1 MAFVL
6 QDVINEIEETRSLE
20 PLKKFKK
27 ENLVKVAAH
36 YGITPAV
43 GATKSH
49 ILNLIKDHC
58 VENDII
64 DEVEEKPIA
73 ETAEI
78 VRLKLDFEREERRLA
93 REAEKA
99 LQDAQFAE
107 AQKAREAAEAEA
119 EKARELRL
127 AELKEAREL
136 RELEL
141 KAEQEKALL
150 AAEIEAKKEA
160 AAREHEL
167 KMAGLGKHSPS
178 DKASVFDPARNIRLV
193 PPFQEKEVDKYFAHF
208 EKVADSLNW
217 PKESWVL
224 LLQSVLVG
232 KAQEI
237 YGSLSVEQSSN
248 YEHVKEAILKAY
260 ELVPEAYRQKF
271 RNYLKYDS
279 KTHVEFAREKENL
292 FNRWCHSK
300 EIGQDFKKLKQM
312 VLLEE
317 FKDKVRPDIRSHLD
331 EQKVE
336 ELEKAA
342 IMADDYALTHKMS
355 SKSGNP
361 QQKRYHGSGNREN
374 VSRNMDD
381 RKRQGKSTENVGL
394 VSKVEP
400 LKPISCGHCGKPGH
414 IITNCWKLGGK
425 TPCEHCG
432 RFNHKSEDCRIAKNK
447 LQKEV
452 KPTGLTSLK
461 GLKVSP
467 FNESENSK
475 GVKVKPLIDRNSFV
489 EKNKGIK
496 VNPLHNDKS
505 CIEDEISPN
514 TESDYMEN
522 YKPFISKGVVSLVGD
537 ENSSQKV
544 KILRDTGA
552 TQSLM
557 LDSVLP
563 LTEKSFTGANV
574 LISGVEMGV
583 LEVPLHE
590 VNIKSS
596 LINGNIV
603 IGMRP
608 SLPVEG
614 ISLILGNDL
623 AGEKVMVDPRVVEKP
638 RDDEETE
645 RLAEKF
651 PGIFPASVVT
661 RSMKAKE
668 EAIKE
673 QGKEEIGLS
682 GTFLENI
689 DGKFEERNKEKA
701 DKALMRK
708 ESRNVKENIPEKQES
723 ESKSV
728 ISRQNLIEE
737 QSNDKELLDLFKIA
751 LTPVE
756 AEKVSVGYLIKDDI
770 LMRKWSPT
778 ACDNNEKGETVYQ
791 IVVPTVYRREVLELA
806 HDLPMSGH
814 LGVRKTY
821 NRVLQHFFWPG
832 LKRDVAKWCRECHT
846 CQLGG
851 KPNQNIP
858 QAPLHPIPV
867 FDEPFSHIIID
878 CVGPL
883 PKTKSQNEFLLTIM
897 CSSTRFPE
905 AIPLRSIKTNAI
917 LKALIK
923 FFTIFGLPK
932 SIQSDQGTN
941 FMAHAF
947 QQVMNQLG
955 IKQYKSSAYHPESQG
970 ALERFHQTLKT
981 MIRMYCT
988 ENSRDWDEGVHL
1000 LLFAVR
1006 ESVQESLGF
1015 SPFELVFGHA
1025 VRGPLLLLKEKWLDE
1040 DPEKISVLKYVATF
1054 KDRLFR
1060 AGQMAKRNLQESQSK
1075 MKVWY
1080 DRKAKSRCFE
1090 PGDRVL
1096 VLFPVVGNPLQAK
1109 YSGPYKVVKKISDTN
1124 YLVKTPDRRKETQV
1138 CHINMLKAY
1147 HEKPKPELVT
1157 LNNRLGLESLTHS
1170 KDCVGQVAEK
1180 EEDTESEVRLG
1191 NDQQPIKLQ
1200 NSQILNDLDT
1210 KLSHLPS
1217 VQRKELAEVITQYR
1231 EVFPDV
1237 PSKTNLIEHDV
1248 DVGDSAPI
1256 KQHPYR
1262 VSPMKKELLDKEV
1275 QYMLKNDIIEESQS
1289 NWSSPC
1295 ILVPKHD
1302 GGFRFCTDFR
1312 KVNDKTKS
1320 DSFPIPRIA
1329 DCIDQIGNAKF
1340 VSTFDMLKGYWQV
1353 PLTQRAREISAF
1365 VTPSGLYQ
1373 YKVMPFGMKNAPAT
1387 FQRMVNKLVR
1397 DIDGCEGYIDDVVIY
1412 SDNWSDHIHQIKR
1425 FFQIMREAKLTI
1437 NLMKS
1442 EFGKATVKYLGHI
1455 VGQGQVRPLDAKIQ
1469 TIAKFPIPTSRKE
1482 LARFLGMAG
1491 YYRNFCLNFSDIAA
1505 PLTNLLSKKVKF
1517 VWTDDCQMAF
1527 DKVKLLLQ
1535 KSPVLKSPD
1544 YEKPFKLIIDSSD
1557 VGTGSVLVQ
1566 EASDGL
1572 DHPVS
1577 YFSKKFLKYQKNYSV
1592 VEKETLG
1599 LVLALEHFDV
1609 YLGSTPFKIKV
1620 YTDHNPLT
1628 FLKTMKNKNQRLV
1641 RWSLA
1646 LQEYN
1651 LEIQHIPGSENVVA
1665 DALSRCIG

>member
-20 PLKKFKK
+20 PLKKLKK

-36 YGITPAV
+36 YGITPAI

-58 VENDII
+58 VEHDII

-119 EKARELRL
+119 KRAREAAEAEAEKARELRL

-141 KAEQEKALL
+141 KAEAD
-150 AAEIEAKKEA
+150 KEA
-160 AAREHEL
+160 ATREHEL
-167 KMAGLGKHSPS
+167 KMASLGIHTPK
-178 DKASVFDPARNIRLV
+178 DKSSAFDPARNIRLV

-374 VSRNMDD
+374 ISRNMDD

-414 IITNCWKLGGK
+414 IISNCWKLGGK

-475 GVKVKPLIDRNSFV
+475 GVKVKPLIDRNNFV

-522 YKPFISKGVVSLVGD
+522 YKPFISEGVVSLVGD

-563 LTEKSFTGANV
+563 LTENSFTGANV

-603 IGMRP
+603 IGTRP

-623 AGEKVMVDPRVVEKP
+623 AGERVMVDPRVVEKP
-638 RDDEETE
+638 RDDEKTE

-651 PGIFPASVVT
+651 PGIFPATVVT
-661 RSMKAKE
+661 RSMKAKKE
-668 EAIKE
+668 VIKE

-701 DKALMRK
+701 DNALMRN

-728 ISRQNLIEE
+728 FSRQNLIEE

-756 AEKVSVGYLIKDDI
+756 AEKVSVGYLIRENI
-770 LMRKWSPT
+770 LMRKWS
-778 ACDNNEKGETVYQ
+778 
-791 IVVPTVYRREVLELA
+791 
-806 HDLPMSGH
+806 
-814 LGVRKTY
+814 
-821 NRVLQHFFWPG
+821 
-832 LKRDVAKWCRECHT
+832 
-846 CQLGG
+846 
-851 KPNQNIP
+851 
-858 QAPLHPIPV
+858 
-867 FDEPFSHIIID
+867 SH
-878 CVGPL
+878 CV
-883 PKTKSQNEFLLTIM
+883 TI
-897 CSSTRFPE
+897 
-905 AIPLRSIKTNAI
+905 
-917 LKALIK
+917 
-923 FFTIFGLPK
+923 
-932 SIQSDQGTN
+932 
-941 FMAHAF
+941 
-947 QQVMNQLG
+947 
-955 IKQYKSSAYHPESQG
+955 
-970 ALERFHQTLKT
+970 
-981 MIRMYCT
+981 
-988 ENSRDWDEGVHL
+988 
-1000 LLFAVR
+1000 
-1006 ESVQESLGF
+1006 
-1015 SPFELVFGHA
+1015 
-1025 VRGPLLLLKEKWLDE
+1025 GPLLLLKEKWLDE

-1060 AGQMAKRNLQESQSK
+1060 AEQIAKRNLQESQSK

-1124 YLVKTPDRRKETQV
+1124 YLVKTPGRRKETQV

-1157 LNNRLGLESLTHS
+1157 LNNRLGLESPTHS

-1180 EEDTESEVRLG
+1180 EEDTESEVRLE

-1200 NSQILNDLDT
+1200 NSQILNDLGT

-1231 EVFPDV
+1231 EVFPNV
-1237 PSKTNLIEHDV
+1237 PSKTNVIEHDV

-1275 QYMLKNDIIEESQS
+1275 QYMLENDIIEESQS

-1295 ILVPKHD
+1295 ILVPEHD

-1397 DIDGCEGYIDDVVIY
+1397 DIDGCEGYIDDVVIF
-1412 SDNWSDHIHQIKR
+1412 SDNWSDHIRQIER

-1491 YYRNFCLNFSDIAA
+1491 YYRNFCLNFSEIAA

-1517 VWTDDCQMAF
+1517 VWTDDCQLAF
-1527 DKVKLLLQ
+1527 DKTKLLLQ

-1620 YTDHNPLT
+1620 YTDHNPLS

-1651 LEIQHIPGSENVVA
+1651 LEIQHIPGS
-1665 DALSRCIG
+1665 

>member
-6 QDVINEIEETRSLE
+6 QDIINEIEETRSLE

-27 ENLVKVAAH
+27 ENLVKVAVH
-36 YGITPAV
+36 YGITQAV

-58 VENDII
+58 VEHDII

-107 AQKAREAAEAEA
+107 AQRAREAAREAAEAEA
-119 EKARELRL
+119 QRARDLRL

-150 AAEIEAKKEA
+150 EAEKEA

-167 KMAGLGKHSPS
+167 KMASLGKQSPS
-178 DKASVFDPARNIRLV
+178 DKASAFDPARNIRLV

-361 QQKRYHGSGNREN
+361 QQKRYHGSGYREN
-374 VSRNMDD
+374 ISRNMDD

-467 FNESENSK
+467 FNESENQK
-475 GVKVKPLIDRNSFV
+475 GVKVKPLIDRNNIV

-496 VNPLHNDKS
+496 VNPLHNVKS

-522 YKPFISKGVVSLVGD
+522 YKPFISEGVVSLVGD

-563 LTEKSFTGANV
+563 LTENSFTGANV

-596 LINGNIV
+596 LINGKIV
-603 IGMRP
+603 IGTRP

-623 AGEKVMVDPRVVEKP
+623 AGERVMVDPRVVEKP
-638 RDDEETE
+638 RVNEKTE

-661 RSMKAKE
+661 RSMKAKK

-701 DKALMRK
+701 DEALMRN

-756 AEKVSVGYLIKDDI
+756 AEKVSVGYLIKDNI
-770 LMRKWSPT
+770 MMRKWS
-778 ACDNNEKGETVYQ
+778 
-791 IVVPTVYRREVLELA
+791 
-806 HDLPMSGH
+806 
-814 LGVRKTY
+814 
-821 NRVLQHFFWPG
+821 
-832 LKRDVAKWCRECHT
+832 
-846 CQLGG
+846 
-851 KPNQNIP
+851 
-858 QAPLHPIPV
+858 
-867 FDEPFSHIIID
+867 SH
-878 CVGPL
+878 CVTIGP
-883 PKTKSQNEFLLTIM
+883 
-897 CSSTRFPE
+897 
-905 AIPLRSIKTNAI
+905 
-917 LKALIK
+917 
-923 FFTIFGLPK
+923 
-932 SIQSDQGTN
+932 
-941 FMAHAF
+941 
-947 QQVMNQLG
+947 
-955 IKQYKSSAYHPESQG
+955 
-970 ALERFHQTLKT
+970 
-981 MIRMYCT
+981 
-988 ENSRDWDEGVHL
+988 
-1000 LLFAVR
+1000 
-1006 ESVQESLGF
+1006 
-1015 SPFELVFGHA
+1015 
-1025 VRGPLLLLKEKWLDE
+1025 PLLLLKEKWLDE

-1124 YLVKTPDRRKETQV
+1124 YLVKTPGRRKETQV

-1157 LNNRLGLESLTHS
+1157 LNNRLGLESPTHS

-1180 EEDTESEVRLG
+1180 EEDTESEVRLE

-1200 NSQILNDLDT
+1200 NSQILNVLGT
-1210 KLSHLPS
+1210 KLSHLPL

-1312 KVNDKTKS
+1312 KVNDETKS

-1365 VTPSGLYQ
+1365 VTPSGFYQ

-1397 DIDGCEGYIDDVVIY
+1397 DIDGCEGYIDDVVIF
-1412 SDNWSDHIHQIKR
+1412 SDNWSDHIRQIKR

-1469 TIAKFPIPTSRKE
+1469 TIVKFPIPTSRKE

-1651 LEIQHIPGSENVVA
+1651 LGIQHIPGSENVVA
-1665 DALSRCIG
+1665 DALSRCVG

>member
-58 VENDII
+58 VEHDII

-107 AQKAREAAEAEA
+107 AQRAREEAQRAREAAEAEA
-119 EKARELRL
+119 QRARDLRL

-150 AAEIEAKKEA
+150 EAEKEA

-167 KMAGLGKHSPS
+167 KMASLGKHSPS
-178 DKASVFDPARNIRLV
+178 DKASAFDPARNIRLV

-374 VSRNMDD
+374 ISRNMDD

-522 YKPFISKGVVSLVGD
+522 YKPFISEGVVSLVGD

-563 LTEKSFTGANV
+563 LTENSFTGANV
-574 LISGVEMGV
+574 LISGVEMGI

-638 RDDEETE
+638 RDDVKTE

-661 RSMKAKE
+661 RSMKAKK

-673 QGKEEIGLS
+673 QGKQEIGLS

-689 DGKFEERNKEKA
+689 DVKFEERNKEKA
-701 DKALMRK
+701 DKALMRN

-728 ISRQNLIEE
+728 ISRQNLIVE
-737 QSNDKELLDLFKIA
+737 QSKDKELLDLFKIA

-756 AEKVSVGYLIKDDI
+756 AEKVSVGYLIKDNI
-770 LMRKWSPT
+770 LMRKWSS
-778 ACDNNEKGETVYQ
+778 
-791 IVVPTVYRREVLELA
+791 
-806 HDLPMSGH
+806 H
-814 LGVRKTY
+814 
-821 NRVLQHFFWPG
+821 RV
-832 LKRDVAKWCRECHT
+832 
-846 CQLGG
+846 
-851 KPNQNIP
+851 
-858 QAPLHPIPV
+858 
-867 FDEPFSHIIID
+867 
-878 CVGPL
+878 
-883 PKTKSQNEFLLTIM
+883 TI
-897 CSSTRFPE
+897 
-905 AIPLRSIKTNAI
+905 
-917 LKALIK
+917 
-923 FFTIFGLPK
+923 
-932 SIQSDQGTN
+932 
-941 FMAHAF
+941 
-947 QQVMNQLG
+947 
-955 IKQYKSSAYHPESQG
+955 
-970 ALERFHQTLKT
+970 
-981 MIRMYCT
+981 
-988 ENSRDWDEGVHL
+988 
-1000 LLFAVR
+1000 
-1006 ESVQESLGF
+1006 
-1015 SPFELVFGHA
+1015 
-1025 VRGPLLLLKEKWLDE
+1025 GPLLLLKEKWLDE

-1054 KDRLFR
+1054 KERLFR
-1060 AGQMAKRNLQESQSK
+1060 AGQIAKRNLQESQSK

-1157 LNNRLGLESLTHS
+1157 LNNRLGLESPTYS

-1200 NSQILNDLDT
+1200 NSQILNDLGT

-1302 GGFRFCTDFR
+1302 SGFRFCTDFR

-1329 DCIDQIGNAKF
+1329 DCIDQIGNAKL

-1397 DIDGCEGYIDDVVIY
+1397 DIDGCEGYIDDVVIF
-1412 SDNWSDHIHQIKR
+1412 SDNWSDHIRQIER

-1517 VWTDDCQMAF
+1517 VWTDDCQLAF

-1566 EASDGL
+1566 EASDG
-1572 DHPVS
+1572 
-1577 YFSKKFLKYQKNYSV
+1577 
-1592 VEKETLG
+1592 
-1599 LVLALEHFDV
+1599 
-1609 YLGSTPFKIKV
+1609 
-1620 YTDHNPLT
+1620 
-1628 FLKTMKNKNQRLV
+1628 
-1641 RWSLA
+1641 
-1646 LQEYN
+1646 
-1651 LEIQHIPGSENVVA
+1651 
-1665 DALSRCIG
+1665 

>member
-6 QDVINEIEETRSLE
+6 QDVINEIEETRSLD
-20 PLKKFKK
+20 PLKKLKK

-49 ILNLIKDHC
+49 ILDLIKDHC
-58 VENDII
+58 VENEII
-64 DEVEEKPIA
+64 DEVEEKPTA
-73 ETAEI
+73 ETAE
-78 VRLKLDFEREERRLA
+78 VLKLRLEIEREERRLA
-93 REAEKA
+93 REEAQRARDAEKA

-107 AQKAREAAEAEA
+107 AQKAREAA
-119 EKARELRL
+119 RELKL

-150 AAEIEAKKEA
+150 EAEKEA

-167 KMAGLGKHSPS
+167 KMASLGKQSPS

-374 VSRNMDD
+374 ISRNADD

-467 FNESENSK
+467 FNESENQK
-475 GVKVKPLIDRNSFV
+475 GVKVKPLIDRSHFV

-522 YKPFISKGVVSLVGD
+522 YKPFISEGVVSLVGD

-563 LTEKSFTGANV
+563 LTENSFTGANV

-596 LINGNIV
+596 LINGNII

-623 AGEKVMVDPRVVEKP
+623 AGERVMVDPRVVEKP
-638 RDDEETE
+638 RDVENTE

-661 RSMKAKE
+661 RSMKAKK

-701 DKALMRK
+701 DKALMRN
-708 ESRNVKENIPEKQES
+708 ESRNVKENIPEKQKS

-728 ISRQNLIEE
+728 ISRQNLIVE
-737 QSNDKELLDLFKIA
+737 QSKDKELLDLFKIA
-751 LTPVE
+751 LTPLE
-756 AEKVSVGYLIKDDI
+756 AEKVSVGYLIKDNI
-770 LMRKWSPT
+770 LMRKWSS
-778 ACDNNEKGETVYQ
+778 
-791 IVVPTVYRREVLELA
+791 
-806 HDLPMSGH
+806 H
-814 LGVRKTY
+814 
-821 NRVLQHFFWPG
+821 RV
-832 LKRDVAKWCRECHT
+832 
-846 CQLGG
+846 
-851 KPNQNIP
+851 
-858 QAPLHPIPV
+858 
-867 FDEPFSHIIID
+867 
-878 CVGPL
+878 
-883 PKTKSQNEFLLTIM
+883 TI
-897 CSSTRFPE
+897 
-905 AIPLRSIKTNAI
+905 
-917 LKALIK
+917 
-923 FFTIFGLPK
+923 
-932 SIQSDQGTN
+932 
-941 FMAHAF
+941 
-947 QQVMNQLG
+947 
-955 IKQYKSSAYHPESQG
+955 
-970 ALERFHQTLKT
+970 
-981 MIRMYCT
+981 
-988 ENSRDWDEGVHL
+988 
-1000 LLFAVR
+1000 
-1006 ESVQESLGF
+1006 
-1015 SPFELVFGHA
+1015 
-1025 VRGPLLLLKEKWLDE
+1025 GPLLLLKEKWLDE

-1157 LNNRLGLESLTHS
+1157 LNNRLGLESPTHS

-1180 EEDTESEVRLG
+1180 EEDTESAVRLG

-1200 NSQILNDLDT
+1200 NSQILDDLGT
-1210 KLSHLPS
+1210 KLSHLPL

-1248 DVGDSAPI
+1248 DVGDYAPI

-1397 DIDGCEGYIDDVVIY
+1397 DIDGCEGYIDDVVIF
-1412 SDNWSDHIHQIKR
+1412 SDNWSDHIRQIER

-1469 TIAKFPIPTSRKE
+1469 TIVKYPIPTSRKE

-1491 YYRNFCLNFSDIAA
+1491 YYRNFCLNFSEIAA

-1517 VWTDDCQMAF
+1517 VWTDDCQLAF

>member
-20 PLKKFKK
+20 PLKKLKK
-27 ENLVKVAAH
+27 ENLLKVAAH

-58 VENDII
+58 VEHDII

-78 VRLKLDFEREERRLA
+78 VKLKLDFEREERRLA

-99 LQDAQFAE
+99 
-107 AQKAREAAEAEA
+107 AREE
-119 EKARELRL
+119 ARELRL

-150 AAEIEAKKEA
+150 EAEKEA

-167 KMAGLGKHSPS
+167 KMASLGKQSPS
-178 DKASVFDPARNIRLV
+178 DKAGVFDPARNIRLV

-374 VSRNMDD
+374 ISRNMDD

-467 FNESENSK
+467 FNESENQK

-496 VNPLHNDKS
+496 VNPLHNVKS

-522 YKPFISKGVVSLVGD
+522 YKPFISEGVVSLVGD

-563 LTEKSFTGANV
+563 LTENSFTGANV

-596 LINGNIV
+596 LINGKIV

-623 AGEKVMVDPRVVEKP
+623 AGDRVMVDPRVVEKP
-638 RDDEETE
+638 RDDEKTE

-661 RSMKAKE
+661 RSMKAKK

-673 QGKEEIGLS
+673 QGKQEIGLS

-689 DGKFEERNKEKA
+689 DVKFEERNKEKA
-701 DKALMRK
+701 DKALMRN

-756 AEKVSVGYLIKDDI
+756 AKKVSVGYLIKDKI
-770 LMRKWSPT
+770 LMRKWST
-778 ACDNNEKGETVYQ
+778 HHV
-791 IVVPTVYRREVLELA
+791 
-806 HDLPMSGH
+806 
-814 LGVRKTY
+814 
-821 NRVLQHFFWPG
+821 
-832 LKRDVAKWCRECHT
+832 
-846 CQLGG
+846 
-851 KPNQNIP
+851 
-858 QAPLHPIPV
+858 
-867 FDEPFSHIIID
+867 
-878 CVGPL
+878 
-883 PKTKSQNEFLLTIM
+883 TI
-897 CSSTRFPE
+897 
-905 AIPLRSIKTNAI
+905 A
-917 LKALIK
+917 
-923 FFTIFGLPK
+923 
-932 SIQSDQGTN
+932 
-941 FMAHAF
+941 
-947 QQVMNQLG
+947 
-955 IKQYKSSAYHPESQG
+955 
-970 ALERFHQTLKT
+970 
-981 MIRMYCT
+981 
-988 ENSRDWDEGVHL
+988 
-1000 LLFAVR
+1000 
-1006 ESVQESLGF
+1006 
-1015 SPFELVFGHA
+1015 
-1025 VRGPLLLLKEKWLDE
+1025 PLLLLKEKWLDE

-1060 AGQMAKRNLQESQSK
+1060 AGQIAKKNLQESQSK
-1075 MKVWY
+1075 IKVWY
-1080 DRKAKSRCFE
+1080 DRKGKSRCFE

-1147 HEKPKPELVT
+1147 HEKPKPELVI
-1157 LNNRLGLESLTHS
+1157 LNNRLGLESPTHS

-1180 EEDTESEVRLG
+1180 EEDTESEVRLE

-1200 NSQILNDLDT
+1200 NSQILNDLGT

-1397 DIDGCEGYIDDVVIY
+1397 DIDGCEGYIDDVVIF
-1412 SDNWSDHIHQIKR
+1412 SDNWSDHIRQIER

-1469 TIAKFPIPTSRKE
+1469 TIVKYPIPTSRKE

-1491 YYRNFCLNFSDIAA
+1491 YYRNFCLNFSEIAA

-1517 VWTDDCQMAF
+1517 VCTDDCQLAF
-1527 DKVKLLLQ
+1527 DKVTLLLQ

>member
-6 QDVINEIEETRSLE
+6 QDVINEIEETCSLE
-20 PLKKFKK
+20 PLKKLKK

-93 REAEKA
+93 CQAEKA
-99 LQDAQFAE
+99 LQDAQL
-107 AQKAREAAEAEA
+107 AQ
-119 EKARELRL
+119 ARELTL

-141 KAEQEKALL
+141 KAEREKALL
-150 AAEIEAKKEA
+150 EAEKEA

-178 DKASVFDPARNIRLV
+178 DKASAFDPARNIRLV

-271 RNYLKYDS
+271 RNYLKFDS

-336 ELEKAA
+336 KLEKAA

-355 SKSGNP
+355 SKSGSP

-400 LKPISCGHCGKPGH
+400 LKPISCGHCGKPGF
-414 IITNCWKLGGK
+414 I
-425 TPCEHCG
+425 
-432 RFNHKSEDCRIAKNK
+432 HKSEDCRIAKNK

-475 GVKVKPLIDRNSFV
+475 GQNNFV

-522 YKPFISKGVVSLVGD
+522 YKPFISEGVVSLVGD

-563 LTEKSFTGANV
+563 LTENSFTGANV

-608 SLPVEG
+608 SLPVEV

-638 RDDEETE
+638 RDDEKTE

-661 RSMKAKE
+661 RSMKAKK

-689 DGKFEERNKEKA
+689 DGKFEERYKEKA
-701 DKALMRK
+701 DKALMRN

-723 ESKSV
+723 ESRSV
-728 ISRQNLIEE
+728 SR
-737 QSNDKELLDLFKIA
+737 SELDC
-751 LTPVE
+751 
-756 AEKVSVGYLIKDDI
+756 
-770 LMRKWSPT
+770 R
-778 ACDNNEKGETVYQ
+778 
-791 IVVPTVYRREVLELA
+791 
-806 HDLPMSGH
+806 
-814 LGVRKTY
+814 
-821 NRVLQHFFWPG
+821 
-832 LKRDVAKWCRECHT
+832 AK
-846 CQLGG
+846 
-851 KPNQNIP
+851 
-858 QAPLHPIPV
+858 
-867 FDEPFSHIIID
+867 
-878 CVGPL
+878 
-883 PKTKSQNEFLLTIM
+883 
-897 CSSTRFPE
+897 
-905 AIPLRSIKTNAI
+905 
-917 LKALIK
+917 
-923 FFTIFGLPK
+923 
-932 SIQSDQGTN
+932 
-941 FMAHAF
+941 
-947 QQVMNQLG
+947 
-955 IKQYKSSAYHPESQG
+955 
-970 ALERFHQTLKT
+970 
-981 MIRMYCT
+981 
-988 ENSRDWDEGVHL
+988 
-1000 LLFAVR
+1000 
-1006 ESVQESLGF
+1006 
-1015 SPFELVFGHA
+1015 
-1025 VRGPLLLLKEKWLDE
+1025 
-1040 DPEKISVLKYVATF
+1040 
-1054 KDRLFR
+1054 
-1060 AGQMAKRNLQESQSK
+1060 
-1075 MKVWY
+1075 
-1080 DRKAKSRCFE
+1080 
-1090 PGDRVL
+1090 
-1096 VLFPVVGNPLQAK
+1096 
-1109 YSGPYKVVKKISDTN
+1109 
-1124 YLVKTPDRRKETQV
+1124 
-1138 CHINMLKAY
+1138 
-1147 HEKPKPELVT
+1147 
-1157 LNNRLGLESLTHS
+1157 
-1170 KDCVGQVAEK
+1170 
-1180 EEDTESEVRLG
+1180 
-1191 NDQQPIKLQ
+1191 
-1200 NSQILNDLDT
+1200 
-1210 KLSHLPS
+1210 
-1217 VQRKELAEVITQYR
+1217 
-1231 EVFPDV
+1231 
-1237 PSKTNLIEHDV
+1237 
-1248 DVGDSAPI
+1248 
-1256 KQHPYR
+1256 
-1262 VSPMKKELLDKEV
+1262 
-1275 QYMLKNDIIEESQS
+1275 
-1289 NWSSPC
+1289 
-1295 ILVPKHD
+1295 
-1302 GGFRFCTDFR
+1302 
-1312 KVNDKTKS
+1312 
-1320 DSFPIPRIA
+1320 
-1329 DCIDQIGNAKF
+1329 
-1340 VSTFDMLKGYWQV
+1340 
-1353 PLTQRAREISAF
+1353 
-1365 VTPSGLYQ
+1365 
-1373 YKVMPFGMKNAPAT
+1373 
-1387 FQRMVNKLVR
+1387 
-1397 DIDGCEGYIDDVVIY
+1397 
-1412 SDNWSDHIHQIKR
+1412 
-1425 FFQIMREAKLTI
+1425 
-1437 NLMKS
+1437 
-1442 EFGKATVKYLGHI
+1442 
-1455 VGQGQVRPLDAKIQ
+1455 
-1469 TIAKFPIPTSRKE
+1469 
-1482 LARFLGMAG
+1482 
-1491 YYRNFCLNFSDIAA
+1491 
-1505 PLTNLLSKKVKF
+1505 
-1517 VWTDDCQMAF
+1517 
-1527 DKVKLLLQ
+1527 
-1535 KSPVLKSPD
+1535 
-1544 YEKPFKLIIDSSD
+1544 
-1557 VGTGSVLVQ
+1557 
-1566 EASDGL
+1566 
-1572 DHPVS
+1572 
-1577 YFSKKFLKYQKNYSV
+1577 
-1592 VEKETLG
+1592 
-1599 LVLALEHFDV
+1599 
-1609 YLGSTPFKIKV
+1609 
-1620 YTDHNPLT
+1620 
-1628 FLKTMKNKNQRLV
+1628 
-1641 RWSLA
+1641 
-1646 LQEYN
+1646 
-1651 LEIQHIPGSENVVA
+1651 
-1665 DALSRCIG
+1665 

>member
-6 QDVINEIEETRSLE
+6 QDVINGIEETRSLE
-20 PLKKFKK
+20 PVKKLKK
-27 ENLVKVAAH
+27 ENLIKVAAH

-49 ILNLIKDHC
+49 IFNLIKDHC
-58 VENDII
+58 VENNII

-107 AQKAREAAEAEA
+107 AQRAREEAQKAREAAEAEA
-119 EKARELRL
+119 QRARDLRL

-141 KAEQEKALL
+141 KAEREKRDLELKAEQEKALL
-150 AAEIEAKKEA
+150 EAEKEA

-167 KMAGLGKHSPS
+167 KMASLGKHPPS

-271 RNYLKYDS
+271 RNYLKFDS

-374 VSRNMDD
+374 ISRNMDD
-381 RKRQGKSTENVGL
+381 RKRHGKSTENVGL

-467 FNESENSK
+467 FNESENLK
-475 GVKVKPLIDRNSFV
+475 GVKVKPLIDRNNFV

-522 YKPFISKGVVSLVGD
+522 YKPFISEGVVSLVGD

-563 LTEKSFTGANV
+563 LTGNSFTGANV

-638 RDDEETE
+638 RDDKKTE

-661 RSMKAKE
+661 RSMKAKKE
-668 EAIKE
+668 TIKE

-689 DGKFEERNKEKA
+689 DVKFEERNKEKA

-737 QSNDKELLDLFKIA
+737 QSNDKELLDLFKVA
-751 LTPVE
+751 LTHIE
-756 AEKVSVGYLIKDDI
+756 AEKVSVGYLIKDNI
-770 LMRKWSPT
+770 LMRKWSS
-778 ACDNNEKGETVYQ
+778 
-791 IVVPTVYRREVLELA
+791 
-806 HDLPMSGH
+806 H
-814 LGVRKTY
+814 
-821 NRVLQHFFWPG
+821 RV
-832 LKRDVAKWCRECHT
+832 
-846 CQLGG
+846 
-851 KPNQNIP
+851 
-858 QAPLHPIPV
+858 
-867 FDEPFSHIIID
+867 
-878 CVGPL
+878 
-883 PKTKSQNEFLLTIM
+883 TI
-897 CSSTRFPE
+897 
-905 AIPLRSIKTNAI
+905 
-917 LKALIK
+917 
-923 FFTIFGLPK
+923 
-932 SIQSDQGTN
+932 
-941 FMAHAF
+941 
-947 QQVMNQLG
+947 
-955 IKQYKSSAYHPESQG
+955 
-970 ALERFHQTLKT
+970 
-981 MIRMYCT
+981 
-988 ENSRDWDEGVHL
+988 
-1000 LLFAVR
+1000 
-1006 ESVQESLGF
+1006 
-1015 SPFELVFGHA
+1015 
-1025 VRGPLLLLKEKWLDE
+1025 GPLLLLKGKWLDE

-1060 AGQMAKRNLQESQSK
+1060 AGQIAKRNLQESQNK

-1157 LNNRLGLESLTHS
+1157 LNNRLGLESPTHS

-1180 EEDTESEVRLG
+1180 EEDTESAVRLE

-1200 NSQILNDLDT
+1200 NSQILNDLGT
-1210 KLSHLPS
+1210 KLSHLPL

-1275 QYMLKNDIIEESQS
+1275 QYMLENDIIEESQS

-1397 DIDGCEGYIDDVVIY
+1397 DIDGCEGYIDDVVIF
-1412 SDNWSDHIHQIKR
+1412 SDNWSDHIRQIKR

-1469 TIAKFPIPTSRKE
+1469 TIVKYPIPTSRKE

-1527 DKVKLLLQ
+1527 DKVKLLFQ

-1628 FLKTMKNKNQRLV
+1628 FLKTMKNK
-1641 RWSLA
+1641 
-1646 LQEYN
+1646 
-1651 LEIQHIPGSENVVA
+1651 IK
-1665 DALSRCIG
+1665 D

>member
-20 PLKKFKK
+20 PLRKLKK

-36 YGITPAV
+36 YGITPAI

-58 VENDII
+58 VEHDII

-167 KMAGLGKHSPS
+167 KMASLGKQSPS

-374 VSRNMDD
+374 ISRNMDD

-475 GVKVKPLIDRNSFV
+475 GVKVKPLIDRNNFV

-522 YKPFISKGVVSLVGD
+522 YKPFISEGVVSLVGD

-563 LTEKSFTGANV
+563 LTENSFTGANV
-574 LISGVEMGV
+574 LISGIEMGV

-701 DKALMRK
+701 DKALMRN

-728 ISRQNLIEE
+728 ISRQNLIVE
-737 QSNDKELLDLFKIA
+737 QSKDKELLDLFKIA

-756 AEKVSVGYLIKDDI
+756 AEKVSVGYLIKDNI
-770 LMRKWSPT
+770 LMRKWS
-778 ACDNNEKGETVYQ
+778 
-791 IVVPTVYRREVLELA
+791 
-806 HDLPMSGH
+806 
-814 LGVRKTY
+814 
-821 NRVLQHFFWPG
+821 
-832 LKRDVAKWCRECHT
+832 
-846 CQLGG
+846 
-851 KPNQNIP
+851 
-858 QAPLHPIPV
+858 
-867 FDEPFSHIIID
+867 SHY
-878 CVGPL
+878 V
-883 PKTKSQNEFLLTIM
+883 TI
-897 CSSTRFPE
+897 
-905 AIPLRSIKTNAI
+905 
-917 LKALIK
+917 
-923 FFTIFGLPK
+923 
-932 SIQSDQGTN
+932 
-941 FMAHAF
+941 
-947 QQVMNQLG
+947 
-955 IKQYKSSAYHPESQG
+955 
-970 ALERFHQTLKT
+970 
-981 MIRMYCT
+981 
-988 ENSRDWDEGVHL
+988 
-1000 LLFAVR
+1000 
-1006 ESVQESLGF
+1006 
-1015 SPFELVFGHA
+1015 
-1025 VRGPLLLLKEKWLDE
+1025 GPLLLLKEKWLDE

-1060 AGQMAKRNLQESQSK
+1060 AGQIAKRNLQEAQSK

-1109 YSGPYKVVKKISDTN
+1109 YSGPYKVVRKISDTN

-1157 LNNRLGLESLTHS
+1157 LNNRLGLESPTHS

-1237 PSKTNLIEHDV
+1237 PSKTNLLEHDV

-1312 KVNDKTKS
+1312 KINDKTKS

-1397 DIDGCEGYIDDVVIY
+1397 DIDGCEGYIDDVVIF
-1412 SDNWSDHIHQIKR
+1412 SDNWSDHIRQIER

-1442 EFGKATVKYLGHI
+1442 EFGKATVRYLGHI
-1455 VGQGQVRPLDAKIQ
+1455 VGQGQVRPLDEKIQ
-1469 TIAKFPIPTSRKE
+1469 TIVKYPIPTSRKE

-1491 YYRNFCLNFSDIAA
+1491 YYRNFCLNFSEIAA

-1517 VWTDDCQMAF
+1517 VWTDDCQLAF

-1651 LEIQHIPGSENVVA
+1651 LEIQHIPGSANVVA

>member
-1 MAFVL
+1 M
-6 QDVINEIEETRSLE
+6 
-20 PLKKFKK
+20 
-27 ENLVKVAAH
+27 
-36 YGITPAV
+36 
-43 GATKSH
+43 
-49 ILNLIKDHC
+49 IKDHC
-58 VENDII
+58 VEHDII
-64 DEVEEKPIA
+64 DEVEEKPIV

-107 AQKAREAAEAEA
+107 AQKAREAAETEAKRAREAAEA
-119 EKARELRL
+119 EAQRARDLRL

-150 AAEIEAKKEA
+150 EAEKEA

-167 KMAGLGKHSPS
+167 KMASLGKHPPS

-193 PPFQEKEVDKYFAHF
+193 PPFQEKEVDKYFGHF

-374 VSRNMDD
+374 ISRNADD

-475 GVKVKPLIDRNSFV
+475 GVKVKPLIDQNSFV

-496 VNPLHNDKS
+496 VNPFHNDKS

-522 YKPFISKGVVSLVGD
+522 YKPFISEGVVSLVGD

-563 LTEKSFTGANV
+563 LTENSFTGANV

-638 RDDEETE
+638 RDDEKTE

-661 RSMKAKE
+661 HSMKAKK

-701 DKALMRK
+701 DNALMRN

-723 ESKSV
+723 ESKLV
-728 ISRQNLIEE
+728 ISRQNLIVE
-737 QSNDKELLDLFKIA
+737 QSKDKELLDLFKIA
-751 LTPVE
+751 LTPVKP
-756 AEKVSVGYLIKDDI
+756 EKVSVSYLIKDNI
-770 LMRKWSPT
+770 LMRKWSS
-778 ACDNNEKGETVYQ
+778 
-791 IVVPTVYRREVLELA
+791 
-806 HDLPMSGH
+806 H
-814 LGVRKTY
+814 
-821 NRVLQHFFWPG
+821 RV
-832 LKRDVAKWCRECHT
+832 
-846 CQLGG
+846 
-851 KPNQNIP
+851 
-858 QAPLHPIPV
+858 
-867 FDEPFSHIIID
+867 
-878 CVGPL
+878 
-883 PKTKSQNEFLLTIM
+883 TI
-897 CSSTRFPE
+897 
-905 AIPLRSIKTNAI
+905 
-917 LKALIK
+917 
-923 FFTIFGLPK
+923 
-932 SIQSDQGTN
+932 
-941 FMAHAF
+941 
-947 QQVMNQLG
+947 
-955 IKQYKSSAYHPESQG
+955 
-970 ALERFHQTLKT
+970 
-981 MIRMYCT
+981 
-988 ENSRDWDEGVHL
+988 
-1000 LLFAVR
+1000 
-1006 ESVQESLGF
+1006 
-1015 SPFELVFGHA
+1015 
-1025 VRGPLLLLKEKWLDE
+1025 GPLLLLKEKWLDE

-1060 AGQMAKRNLQESQSK
+1060 AGQIAKRNLQESQSK

-1157 LNNRLGLESLTHS
+1157 LNNRLGLESPTHS

-1217 VQRKELAEVITQYR
+1217 VQRKELAEVISQHI

-1397 DIDGCEGYIDDVVIY
+1397 DIDGCEGYIDDVVIF
-1412 SDNWSDHIHQIKR
+1412 SDNWSDHIRQIER

-1469 TIAKFPIPTSRKE
+1469 TIVKYPIPTSRKE

-1517 VWTDDCQMAF
+1517 VWTDDCQLAF

>member
-6 QDVINEIEETRSLE
+6 QDIINEIEETRSLE
-20 PLKKFKK
+20 SLKKFKK
-27 ENLVKVAAH
+27 ENLVKVAVH
-36 YGITPAV
+36 YGITPAI

-58 VENDII
+58 VEHDII

-107 AQKAREAAEAEA
+107 AQRAREEAQKARD
-119 EKARELRL
+119 LRL

-141 KAEQEKALL
+141 KAEAD
-150 AAEIEAKKEA
+150 KEA
-160 AAREHEL
+160 ATREHEL
-167 KMAGLGKHSPS
+167 KMASLGIHTPK
-178 DKASVFDPARNIRLV
+178 DKSSAFDPARNIRLV

-374 VSRNMDD
+374 ISRNMDD

-467 FNESENSK
+467 FNESENQK
-475 GVKVKPLIDRNSFV
+475 GVKVKPLIDRNHFV

-496 VNPLHNDKS
+496 VNPLHNVKS

-522 YKPFISKGVVSLVGD
+522 YKPFISEGVVSLVGD

-563 LTEKSFTGANV
+563 LTENSFTGANV

-623 AGEKVMVDPRVVEKP
+623 AGERVMVDPRVVENEK
-638 RDDEETE
+638 TE

-661 RSMKAKE
+661 RSMKAKK

-689 DGKFEERNKEKA
+689 DVKFEEKYKEKA
-701 DKALMRK
+701 DKALMRN
-708 ESRNVKENIPEKQES
+708 ESWNVKENIPEKQES
-723 ESKSV
+723 ESNLV

-737 QSNDKELLDLFKIA
+737 ENNDKELLDLFKIA
-751 LTPVE
+751 LTPLE
-756 AEKVSVGYLIKDDI
+756 AEKVSVGYLIKDNI
-770 LMRKWSPT
+770 LMRKWSS
-778 ACDNNEKGETVYQ
+778 
-791 IVVPTVYRREVLELA
+791 
-806 HDLPMSGH
+806 H
-814 LGVRKTY
+814 
-821 NRVLQHFFWPG
+821 RV
-832 LKRDVAKWCRECHT
+832 
-846 CQLGG
+846 
-851 KPNQNIP
+851 
-858 QAPLHPIPV
+858 
-867 FDEPFSHIIID
+867 
-878 CVGPL
+878 
-883 PKTKSQNEFLLTIM
+883 TI
-897 CSSTRFPE
+897 
-905 AIPLRSIKTNAI
+905 
-917 LKALIK
+917 
-923 FFTIFGLPK
+923 
-932 SIQSDQGTN
+932 
-941 FMAHAF
+941 
-947 QQVMNQLG
+947 
-955 IKQYKSSAYHPESQG
+955 
-970 ALERFHQTLKT
+970 
-981 MIRMYCT
+981 
-988 ENSRDWDEGVHL
+988 
-1000 LLFAVR
+1000 
-1006 ESVQESLGF
+1006 
-1015 SPFELVFGHA
+1015 
-1025 VRGPLLLLKEKWLDE
+1025 GPLLLLKEKWLDE

-1060 AGQMAKRNLQESQSK
+1060 AGQIAKRNLQESQSK

-1157 LNNRLGLESLTHS
+1157 LNNRLGLESPTHS

-1200 NSQILNDLDT
+1200 NSQILNDLGT
-1210 KLSHLPS
+1210 KLSHLPL

-1275 QYMLKNDIIEESQS
+1275 QYMLENDIIEESQS

-1397 DIDGCEGYIDDVVIY
+1397 NIDGCEGYIDDVVIF
-1412 SDNWSDHIHQIKR
+1412 SDNWSDHIRQIER

-1469 TIAKFPIPTSRKE
+1469 TIVKYPIPTSRKE

-1517 VWTDDCQMAF
+1517 VWTDDCQLAF

>member
-36 YGITPAV
+36 YGITPAI

-58 VENDII
+58 VEHDII

-107 AQKAREAAEAEA
+107 AQRAREEAQKAREAAEAEA
-119 EKARELRL
+119 QRARDLRL

-167 KMAGLGKHSPS
+167 KMASLGKQSPS
-178 DKASVFDPARNIRLV
+178 DKASAFDPARNIRLV

-361 QQKRYHGSGNREN
+361 QQKKYHGSGNREN
-374 VSRNMDD
+374 ISRNMDD

-467 FNESENSK
+467 FNESENLK
-475 GVKVKPLIDRNSFV
+475 GVKVKPLIDQNNFV

-522 YKPFISKGVVSLVGD
+522 YKPFISEGVVSLVGD

-563 LTEKSFTGANV
+563 LTENSFTGANV

-623 AGEKVMVDPRVVEKP
+623 AGERVMVDPRVVENEK
-638 RDDEETE
+638 TE

-689 DGKFEERNKEKA
+689 DVKFEQRNKEKA
-701 DKALMRK
+701 DNALMRN

-728 ISRQNLIEE
+728 ISRQNLIVE
-737 QSNDKELLDLFKIA
+737 QSKDEELLDLFKIA

-756 AEKVSVGYLIKDDI
+756 AEKVSVGYLIKDNI
-770 LMRKWSPT
+770 LMRKWS
-778 ACDNNEKGETVYQ
+778 
-791 IVVPTVYRREVLELA
+791 
-806 HDLPMSGH
+806 
-814 LGVRKTY
+814 
-821 NRVLQHFFWPG
+821 
-832 LKRDVAKWCRECHT
+832 
-846 CQLGG
+846 
-851 KPNQNIP
+851 
-858 QAPLHPIPV
+858 
-867 FDEPFSHIIID
+867 SH
-878 CVGPL
+878 CV
-883 PKTKSQNEFLLTIM
+883 TI
-897 CSSTRFPE
+897 
-905 AIPLRSIKTNAI
+905 
-917 LKALIK
+917 
-923 FFTIFGLPK
+923 
-932 SIQSDQGTN
+932 
-941 FMAHAF
+941 
-947 QQVMNQLG
+947 
-955 IKQYKSSAYHPESQG
+955 
-970 ALERFHQTLKT
+970 
-981 MIRMYCT
+981 
-988 ENSRDWDEGVHL
+988 
-1000 LLFAVR
+1000 
-1006 ESVQESLGF
+1006 
-1015 SPFELVFGHA
+1015 
-1025 VRGPLLLLKEKWLDE
+1025 GPLLLLKEKWLDE

-1060 AGQMAKRNLQESQSK
+1060 AGQIAKRNLQESQSK

-1124 YLVKTPDRRKETQV
+1124 YLVKTPGRRKETQV

-1157 LNNRLGLESLTHS
+1157 LNNRLGLESPMHS

-1180 EEDTESEVRLG
+1180 EEDTESEVMLG

-1200 NSQILNDLDT
+1200 NSQILNDLGT
-1210 KLSHLPS
+1210 KLSHLPL

-1262 VSPMKKELLDKEV
+1262 LSPMKKELLDKEV

-1397 DIDGCEGYIDDVVIY
+1397 DIDGCEGYIDDVVIF
-1412 SDNWSDHIHQIKR
+1412 SDNWSDHIRQIKH

-1469 TIAKFPIPTSRKE
+1469 TIVKYPIPTSRKE